1 MSTVGAIA
9 QIISTGLSM
18 LDKYVDDPV
27 RRLKARQ
34 DYIDSLKKVADD
46 ILLESDPDKLDAYL
60 LEFIA
65 AVHQL

>member
-34 DYIDSLKKVADD
+34 EYIDSLKRVADD
-46 ILLESDPDKLDAYL
+46 ILMESDPDKLDAYL

>member
-34 DYIDSLKKVADD
+34 EYIDSLKKVADD